1 LTQTLLFLAGAVA
14 VFAFAFWRERQPKED
29 GVIRWVP
36 YTGIQFAAMLAIF
49 LALAH
54 LVSLWT
60 GTPLIGRFSR

>member
-1 LTQTLLFLAGAVA
+1 MVLAAAVA
-14 VFAFAFWRERQPKED
+14 VVAFAFWRDRQPKDD

-49 LALAH
+49 LAIAH

-60 GTPLIGRFSR
+60 GTPLIRRFSR